1 MKKKFRI
8 GLLPQV
14 LVAIV
19 LGILLGGILPSWGIR
34 IFVTFN
40 EIFSQLLS
48 FLVPLIILGMVA
60 PAIADM
66 GKKAGKMLLLTVGL
80 AYGATIIAG
89 LASYGTA
96 VATFPF
102 IVDASQASQMLAEDN
117 NLTGFFQFSPLY
129 LQIPYQRI
137 PLLAFPRRHLQ
148 K

>member
-1 MKKKFRI
+1 MVISIVFCIFVVFNKLYMKKLFKI

-66 GKKAGKMLLLTVGL
+66 GV
-80 AYGATIIAG
+80 
-89 LASYGTA
+89 
-96 VATFPF
+96 
-102 IVDASQASQMLAEDN
+102 
-117 NLTGFFQFSPLY
+117 
-129 LQIPYQRI
+129 
-137 PLLAFPRRHLQ
+137 
-148 K
+148 